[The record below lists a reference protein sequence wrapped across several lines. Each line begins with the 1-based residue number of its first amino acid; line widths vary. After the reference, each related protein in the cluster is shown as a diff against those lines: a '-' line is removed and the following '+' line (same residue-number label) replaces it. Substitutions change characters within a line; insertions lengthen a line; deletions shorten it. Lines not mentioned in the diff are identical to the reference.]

1 MYPSLSSK
9 YVHTLDIPETI
20 NHIKEIILKYKGE
33 KKVWEMNIKHIL
45 ESNKI
50 ISEVEYE
57 NPIINWNKIWN
68 QIYMIKNST
77 HTHTHTKKKKKKK
90 TIIFRHIYGIL
101 PLGDYLV
108 KHKILKQRPP
118 CTMCKKDFY
127 TFKHIFT

>member
-77 HTHTHTKKKKKKK
+77 HTHKKKKKKKK
-90 TIIFRHIYGIL
+90 TQKKTKKKTKKKQQLYSDIFMVYY
-101 PLGDYLV
+101 P
-108 KHKILKQRPP
+108 
-118 CTMCKKDFY
+118 
-127 TFKHIFT
+127 